1 MYLYQRDT
9 VTSLFVLILTI
20 LLANSTGR
28 YWLSGLVL
36 AALVLIA
43 ALIIVADQLWVSQ
56 LPEIL

>member
-20 LLANSTGR
+20 ISANSIGR
-28 YWLSGLVL
+28 YWLTGLVL

>member
-20 LLANSTGR
+20 ISANSIGR
-28 YWLSGLVL
+28 YWLTGLVL

-43 ALIIVADQLWVSQ
+43 ALIIVDDQLWVSQ